1 MAIVKA
7 SYTKKG
13 GGAKASIKYIEH
25 RPGKDGAKINRVLF
39 GVDGAMGRYEA
50 NRMID
55 EAEEG
60 STFFRFIISPD
71 PNKED
76 SNKDLHLRDITEKT
90 MHELEERIQTN
101 VAWVAAEHNDHAPHR
116 HVHVVAVLPGKL
128 YRDDLRALT
137 YAATEA
143 SLEQRQERDLALEL
157 KKREAQE
164 REAQWERSY

>member
-7 SYTKKG
+7 SYTKKS

-25 RPGKDGAKINRVLF
+25 RPGKDGVKINRILF

-50 NRMID
+50 NKMID

-60 STFFRFIISPD
+60 SIFYRFIISPD

-76 SNKDLHLRDITEKT
+76 NEKDVYLREITEKT
-90 MHELEERIQTN
+90 MHELEERLQTH
-101 VAWVAAEHNDHAPHR
+101 VAWVAAEHSDHAPHR

-128 YRDDLRALT
+128 YREDLRALT
-137 YAATEA
+137 QAATA
-143 SLEQRQERDLALEL
+143 ATLAQRHERDAALER
-157 KKREAQE
+157 KGREAQE
-164 REAQWERSY
+164 KEQAQWEI